1 MNLKCDPERAL
12 ELRDRYESIL
22 PGYHMSKKHWNTLM
36 LDGTLPSK
44 LVRELIEHS
53 FDLVVASLP
62 KKVRA
67 DYQRK

>member
-1 MNLKCDPERAL
+1 
-12 ELRDRYESIL
+12 
-22 PGYHMSKKHWNTLM
+22 MSKKHWNTLL

-53 FDLVVASLP
+53 FNLVVESLP